1 ELDGELDI
9 RRGQGG
15 AIEQNGPPAPPNL
28 EGVGMTKRRTM
39 RRWTIALATL
49 MAGAMAVLPVRAI
62 DDGARAEQ
70 AARYKALVAKLAGD
84 EFEGRGTGSAGIAKA
99 RDFIIAHFKDVGL
112 QPAVGDK
119 YTQGFRCP
127 IGGKITKF
135 HVALTDADGKTHT
148 LKPGRDVG
156 PLPLTGGARFQGG
169 AVFVGYGAVNKAR
182 DYDSYARVKEG
193 ELKGKVL
200 VMFRYE
206 PHDANGQSLWTD
218 KRSAYGM
225 WTRSA
230 GFSTKL
236 DLARKHKA
244 AAVLIVNPPAHN
256 KDNGPSLPE
265 TISRMGRSGM
275 PILQLSLDRFRA
287 LCKRQGLNFDA
298 LKQRADAGAGRPVA
312 LGVTVAGEL
321 KVRRASVACD
331 NVVGVL
337 PGAGKLKEEVVVI
350 GAHYDHLGS
359 RESGGRKQIFHGADD
374 NASGTAGVMVL
385 AERMARYAA
394 KHKGDRRTMVFAAFA
409 AEERGLVGSGHM
421 VSNLRELGIDAND
434 VTAML
439 NFDMIGRVRKGRLHV
454 WGVDSGEAWRTIV
467 AEAGKRSSLKL
478 KLVSSGS
485 GPSDHA
491 SFYRAKIPVLAFN
504 TGMHGDLHRPSD
516 TIEKINPDGALS
528 VLSLAGDILK
538 TVATRDEPIAYRA
551 PRKGKNVYLGVA
563 PGRATGGFGIGRV
576 VPDGPADQAGLQ
588 AGDVITAIGDHDVTD
603 AFTLRATLRKFK
615 PGQTVLVT
623 LRRDGESKTLNVT
636 LGSR

>member
-1 ELDGELDI
+1 
-9 RRGQGG
+9 
-15 AIEQNGPPAPPNL
+15 
-28 EGVGMTKRRTM
+28 MTKRTNA
-39 RRWTIALATL
+39 RRLAIAVVVLL
-49 MAGAMAVLPVRAI
+49 AGAMAVLPARAI
-62 DDGARAEQ
+62 DDGGRTEQ
-70 AARYKALVAKLAGD
+70 AARYKSLVARLAGD
-84 EFEGRGTGSAGIAKA
+84 EFEGRGTGSVGIAKA

-112 QPAVGDK
+112 APAIGEK
-119 YTQGFRCP
+119 YTQSFRCP

-135 HVALTDADGKTHT
+135 HVALTDADGRTHP

-156 PLPLTGGARFQGG
+156 PLPLTGGTRFEGA

-182 DYDSYARVKEG
+182 EYDSYAGVKKDQ
-193 ELKGKVL
+193 LKGKVL

-206 PHDANGQSLWTD
+206 PHDANGQSLWAT

-244 AAVLIVNPPAHN
+244 AAVLVVNPPAHDT
-256 KDNGPSLPE
+256 DNGPSMPE
-265 TISRMGRSGM
+265 TISRMGRSRM

-287 LCKRQGLNFDA
+287 LCKGQGLNFDA
-298 LKQRADAGAGRPVA
+298 LKQRADAGAGKPVP
-312 LGVTVAGEL
+312 LGVKVAGEL

-331 NVVGVL
+331 NVVGTL
-337 PGAGKLKEEVVVI
+337 PGAGKLKDQVVI
-350 GAHYDHLGS
+350 VGAHYDHLGA
-359 RESGGRKQIFHGADD
+359 RQQGGKKQIFHGADD
-374 NASGTAGVMVL
+374 NASGTAGMMML
-385 AERMARYAA
+385 AERMARQAA
-394 KHKGDRRTMVFAAFA
+394 KHKGDRRTMVFVAFA

-421 VSNLRELGIDAND
+421 AGNLRELGIDAND

-454 WGVDSGEAWRTIV
+454 WGVDSGQAWRAIV
-467 AEAGKRSSLKL
+467 TEAAKRSSLKL
-478 KLVSSGS
+478 NLVSSGF

-491 SFYRAKIPVLAFN
+491 SFYRAKIPVLGFN

-528 VLSLAGDILK
+528 VLSLAADILK
-538 TVATRDEPIAYRA
+538 TVATQDEPIAYKP
-551 PRKGKNVYLGVA
+551 PRKGKNVFLGVSPTDA
-563 PGRATGGFGIGRV
+563 KGGLGIGRV
-576 VPDGPADQAGLQ
+576 VPDGPADQAGLR
-588 AGDVITAIGDHDVTD
+588 AGDVITAIGDHDVAD
-603 AFTLRATLRKFK
+603 AFTLGATLRKFK

-623 LRRDGESKTLNVT
+623 IRRDGESKTLNLT

>member
-1 ELDGELDI
+1 
-9 RRGQGG
+9 
-15 AIEQNGPPAPPNL
+15 
-28 EGVGMTKRRTM
+28 MTKRRNI
-39 RRWTIALATL
+39 RRWAVVLAA
-49 MAGAMAVLPVRAI
+49 MVAGAMAVLPVRAI
-62 DDGARAEQ
+62 DDGARTEQ
-70 AARYKALVAKLAGD
+70 AARYKAMVARLAGD

-99 RDFIIAHFKDVGL
+99 RDFIIAHFRDVGL
-112 QPAVGDK
+112 QPGVGDK

-148 LKPGRDVG
+148 LKPGSDVG

-182 DYDSYARVKEG
+182 DYDSYAGVKAG

-206 PHDANGQSLWTD
+206 PHDANGQSLWAT

-230 GFSTKL
+230 GFATKL

-244 AAVLIVNPPAHN
+244 AAVLIVNPPAHD
-256 KDNGPSLPE
+256 KDSGPSMPE
-265 TISRMGRSGM
+265 TISRVGRSGM

-287 LCKRQGLNFDA
+287 LCKGQGLNFDA

-337 PGAGKLKEEVVVI
+337 AGAGKLKDQVVI
-350 GAHYDHLGS
+350 VGAHYDHLGF
-359 RESGGRKQIFHGADD
+359 RQQGGKKQIFHGADD

-385 AERMARYAA
+385 AERMVRYAA
-394 KHKGDRRTMVFAAFA
+394 KHKGDRRTIIFVAFA

-421 VSNLRELGIDAND
+421 AGNLRELGIDAND

-454 WGVDSGEAWRTIV
+454 WGLDSGKAWRPIV
-467 AEAGKRSSLKL
+467 AEASKRSSLKL
-478 KLVSSGS
+478 NLVSSGY

-491 SFYRAKIPVLAFN
+491 SFYRAKIPVLGFN

-528 VLSLAGDILK
+528 VLSLAGDILR
-538 TVATRDEPIAYRA
+538 TVATRDEPIAYQA
-551 PRKGKNVYLGVA
+551 PKKGKNVYLGVA
-563 PGRATGGFGIGRV
+563 PGQATGGFGIGRV

-623 LRRDGESKTLNVT
+623 IRRDGTSKTLNVT